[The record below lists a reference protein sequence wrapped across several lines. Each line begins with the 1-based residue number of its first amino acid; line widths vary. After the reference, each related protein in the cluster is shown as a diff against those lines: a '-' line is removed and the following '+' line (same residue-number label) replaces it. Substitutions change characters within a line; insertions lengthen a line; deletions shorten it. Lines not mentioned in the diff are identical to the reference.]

1 MASAGTATTLAALD
15 LALPAYDP
23 DRVHGHHLTPAALAR
38 WSDQLLTATTAE
50 RRALPGME
58 PQRADVIAAGAAI
71 FARLA
76 LRLRAPTLVVCDRG
90 IRWGQAYSV
99 S

>member
-1 MASAGTATTLAALD
+1 
-15 LALPAYDP
+15 
-23 DRVHGHHLTPAALAR
+23 
-38 WSDQLLTATTAE
+38 
-50 RRALPGME
+50 ME
-58 PQRADVIAAGAAI
+58 APRADVIAAGAAI